1 MATKTAKK
9 TTAKETTA
17 KEKTE
22 INFAKGVFITE
33 TTFEDGNTVIN
44 INFDARKHCEWMR
57 DNVGPDGIVRT
68 SVWRNKN
75 TSRFSHNMSLN
86 TFNPQEKGRTEIT
99 TFLGDDLPM

>member
-9 TTAKETTA
+9 TTA

-44 INFDARKHCEWMR
+44 INYNARTFCEWMK
-57 DNVGPDGIVRT
+57 DNIGTDGIIRT
-68 SVWRNKN
+68 SVWRNKEE
-75 TSRFSHNMSLN
+75 SRFSHNMSLN
-86 TFNPQEKGRTEIT
+86 TYNPQEAGRKAIDDIT
-99 TFLGDDLPM
+99 DELPM